1 MPTPTIM
8 RNLTRTQKMPNV
20 GPIIDIT
27 DKLPK
32 HPSKQWSRRDP
43 SMVQRIVVHH
53 MASEAP
59 LENQAKYHVNHHQWP
74 GIAYHL
80 CIVKGQIYQT
90 NDLMSL
96 TTHALGANPS
106 GVGIAV
112 LGDLSKR
119 NMTDDERH
127 ALYAAILTVKELF
140 PDAKIQGHNEA
151 SWETA
156 QHATSCPCTDMD
168 RIRKDIADIES
179 QTALNQA
186 LEESVNANTAR
197 IFAAYTRFSDLYKL
211 ATKPGQ
217 YQQEAQRKIL
227 QIADMMVQAGI
238 LKQ

>member
-1 MPTPTIM
+1 
-8 RNLTRTQKMPNV
+8 MPNV

-32 HPSKQWSRRDP
+32 HATKQWSRRDP
-43 SMVQRIVVHH
+43 SMVTRIVVHH

-59 LENQAKYHVNHHQWP
+59 LENQAKYHINHHGWP

-119 NMTDDERH
+119 NMTDDERQ

-140 PDAKIQGHNEA
+140 PNAKIQGHNEA

-156 QHATSCPCTDMD
+156 KHSTSCPCTDMD
-168 RIRKDIADIES
+168 RIRKDIANIES
-179 QTALNQA
+179 QTALTQA

-211 ATKPGQ
+211 ATNSGQ
-217 YQQEAQRKIL
+217 YQQEAQRKCL
-227 QIADMMVQAGI
+227 QIAEMMIQAGI